1 MSNPVS
7 QIQPL
12 GQKYIMFLP
21 NRYFKSTFLKNVY
34 KKLRKNL
41 ENLGINLFCLEQFIE
56 QSKKSNLD
64 ISFDD
69 KPIPVSN
76 QLYVHL
82 FKNLYYSDSNY
93 NKKQMEK
100 EREHLF
106 LLAGKLGVHEIKY
119 STDIIESEITNVNL
133 STDVAKV
140 EGTLS
145 HKKTETKKQGMNGSE
160 LYENR
165 GASVYVDDKHDIKK
179 VEEELKKLSD
189 KSSVFSFEFYKQ
201 CPKLEAFVL
210 KRCSFRMSKV
220 EYYIES
226 EDISDL
232 SLAVKAYFSEYGLGM
247 SFDKNILS
255 SEKIKYELAF
265 YKDEELE
272 EECVKTTYENQRG
285 NSDPFYSIR
294 KCYENWKDENDKKSI
309 LWEIYDY
316 VYSLS
321 KSSYGYVVDD
331 DDINTIHFFN
341 FEELFRFLL
350 KINPDK
356 SQWKNFTHTEEI
368 KDWIEDFFYENFFEQ
383 DFTSNEKIQT
393 FLHNSYPNI
402 NFTRLQQTIK
412 WLNINWT
419 ESDEQIAQT
428 IKNELSNNC
437 KKIDINKSKLFF
449 TVTLG
454 DDILKKG
461 KKTSNS
467 YVIKRTYAPVS
478 RAVKSEV
485 THVEQLLL
493 ENSRLKLEI
502 EADKITIKE
511 FAEKNEELTKSNAV
525 LADRYSGLYESYEQ
539 LQSLTNSSKTSFN
552 EKDFEFLN
560 LRLRDKESQVLDQ
573 LSSIEELK
581 HNLVKLTSEN
591 KFFREELQ
599 EKEYQFQREKAR
611 GEMVLHQIE
620 SLLNENKQIKEE
632 LKETNELLE
641 KEIKLGQLGD
651 SEILKLKQIHFELDE
666 KNALSQKNYAILQS
680 DLSLAKLKID
690 ELTSLTNKFNQAE
703 EAYKLT
709 IKKIEEE
716 KSELISKSKQLHEE
730 LKLIADLP
738 NSVFDKPVLEE
749 KPHVHKP
756 GKKTN
761 KKANNYNSD
770 N

>member
-1 MSNPVS
+1 M
-7 QIQPL
+7 
-12 GQKYIMFLP
+12 
-21 NRYFKSTFLKNVY
+21 
-34 KKLRKNL
+34 
-41 ENLGINLFCLEQFIE
+41 
-56 QSKKSNLD
+56 
-64 ISFDD
+64 
-69 KPIPVSN
+69 
-76 QLYVHL
+76 
-82 FKNLYYSDSNY
+82 
-93 NKKQMEK
+93 
-100 EREHLF
+100 
-106 LLAGKLGVHEIKY
+106 
-119 STDIIESEITNVNL
+119 
-133 STDVAKV
+133 
-140 EGTLS
+140 
-145 HKKTETKKQGMNGSE
+145 
-160 LYENR
+160 
-165 GASVYVDDKHDIKK
+165 
-179 VEEELKKLSD
+179 
-189 KSSVFSFEFYKQ
+189 
-201 CPKLEAFVL
+201 
-210 KRCSFRMSKV
+210 
-220 EYYIES
+220 
-226 EDISDL
+226 
-232 SLAVKAYFSEYGLGM
+232 
-247 SFDKNILS
+247 
-255 SEKIKYELAF
+255 KI
-265 YKDEELE
+265 
-272 EECVKTTYENQRG
+272 
-285 NSDPFYSIR
+285 
-294 KCYENWKDENDKKSI
+294 
-309 LWEIYDY
+309 
-316 VYSLS
+316 
-321 KSSYGYVVDD
+321 
-331 DDINTIHFFN
+331 
-341 FEELFRFLL
+341 
-350 KINPDK
+350 
-356 SQWKNFTHTEEI
+356 
-368 KDWIEDFFYENFFEQ
+368 FFYENFFEQ

-511 FAEKNEELTKSNAV
+511 FAEKNEELTKTNAV

-651 SEILKLKQIHFELDE
+651 SEILKLKQIHFELEE

-716 KSELISKSKQLHEE
+716 KSELISKSKQLQEE

-749 KPHVHKP
+749 KPHVNKP